1 MFEYFHSDGRHPVES
16 DKLKSRVIDGA
27 IWVATS
33 FNMTAAMP
41 SGPVA
46 FLVSSAC
53 SRCVTSV
60 TEHNRSYGNSELGRI
75 GISELSESGA
85 MAVLKLLTKRLFS
98 ICAFS

>member
-1 MFEYFHSDGRHPVES
+1 MFEHFHLDGRRPVES

-60 TEHNRSYGNSELGRI
+60 MNIAGHTEIQSLVG
-75 GISELSESGA
+75 
-85 MAVLKLLTKRLFS
+85 
-98 ICAFS
+98 